1 MYNSIQLV
9 WCIFPDYFWEEKKLK
24 EAIQG
29 NQIKSINRES
39 ASEQVYQQMKHF
51 IDTQVWAPG
60 YRIPSENKLAEEFGV
75 SRMTIRSAT
84 QKLQA
89 LGLLNVRSGSGS
101 YVEYPS
107 LASYI
112 GKEASGITA
121 KALEEVYELR
131 YYLEQAAVEFAIKN
145 ASDKD
150 ISVLKGI
157 LDRLVD
163 AAINSPEDFRKHDI
177 DFHRYIYV
185 LSGNQLLLTM
195 FNMIEPLFI
204 SQMDKFDSNIPS
216 EELVQGRIDFH
227 ARMYN
232 GIASKDIDLCF
243 RQLYWYRDVSEAS
256 KMGRADIHIP

>member
-1 MYNSIQLV
+1 MHESNHT
-9 WCIFPDYFWEEKKLK
+9 D
-24 EAIQG
+24 
-29 NQIKSINRES
+29 QIKSINRES
-39 ASEQVYQQMKHF
+39 ASEQVYQQMRHL

-60 YRIPSENKLAEEFGV
+60 YRIPSENKLAEQFGV

-84 QKLQA
+84 QKLKA

-112 GKEASGITA
+112 GEESAGITA
-121 KALEEVYELR
+121 KALGEVYELR
-131 YYLEQAAVEFAIKN
+131 YYLEQAAVEFTIKN
-145 ASDKD
+145 ASDED
-150 ISVLKGI
+150 ISKLKEI

-163 AAINSPEDFRKHDI
+163 AAINTPEDFRKHDL

-195 FNMIEPLFI
+195 FNMIEPLFA

-227 ARMYN
+227 ARMFN
-232 GIASKDIDLCF
+232 GIASRNADICF

-256 KMGRADIHIP
+256 KMGRADTHVPKPYR

>member
-1 MYNSIQLV
+1 MQDLNYT
-9 WCIFPDYFWEEKKLK
+9 
-24 EAIQG
+24 

-39 ASEQVYQQMKHF
+39 ASEQVYQQMRHL

-60 YRIPSENKLAEEFGV
+60 FRIPSENKLAEQFGV

-84 QKLQA
+84 QKLKA

-101 YVEYPS
+101 YVEFPS
-107 LASYI
+107 LAAYI
-112 GKEASGITA
+112 GEESAGITP

-131 YYLEQAAVEFAIKN
+131 YYLEQAAVEFTIKN
-145 ASDKD
+145 ASDKE
-150 ISVLKGI
+150 IAKLKEI

-163 AAINSPEDFRKHDI
+163 AAIHAPENFRKRDL

-195 FNMIEPLFI
+195 FNMIEPLFA
-204 SQMDKFDSNIPS
+204 SQMDKFDSNIPP
-216 EELVQGRIDFH
+216 EELTQGRIDFH

-232 GIASKDIDLCF
+232 GIATRNADICF
-243 RQLYWYRDVSEAS
+243 RQLYFYRDVSEAS
-256 KMGRADIHIP
+256 KMGRSDIQLPR